1 MVPKKQ
7 GEKSRTVE
15 ERHEEGT
22 YVLRTFKDRRTYYRA
37 LGSDHRQAWKAYVD
51 AKNIRNV
58 LVLAD
63 KHNLRADVGQIVPGY
78 IPLHQDIPHSKY
90 LDKLF
95 EAKKED
101 GSDEAADHTR

>member
-1 MVPKKQ
+1 
-7 GEKSRTVE
+7 
-15 ERHEEGT
+15 
-22 YVLRTFKDRRTYYRA
+22 
-37 LGSDHRQAWKAYVD
+37 
-51 AKNIRNV
+51 
-58 LVLAD
+58 
-63 KHNLRADVGQIVPGY
+63 VPGY